1 MLRSFARAA
10 RNRAFRNRAEAAAGQ
25 AHQGDLESGGASADR
40 RASVLPVL
48 GRRPVLPTEKR
59 DTGSRVGPV
68 FGNETVSPLFRRAPS
83 ATCQAEQKINA
94 ERHYKSW
101 CRGSFHPSPGSRAG
115 GNRSRRPSPVA
126 PGVCPVLFAIHQD

>member
-1 MLRSFARAA
+1 MLRSSARAA
-10 RNRAFRNRAEAAAGQ
+10 RDRAFRNRAEAAAGQ

-59 DTGSRVGPV
+59 DTGSRVGAV

-83 ATCQAEQKINA
+83 AAVRAAGKIKA
-94 ERHYKSW
+94 ERHHKRW
-101 CRGSFHPSPGSRAG
+101 GRGSF
-115 GNRSRRPSPVA
+115 
-126 PGVCPVLFAIHQD
+126 